1 MRHKKRIGVL
11 ALGLSA
17 ALLLCSCGESGD
29 RSSSSPSPSET
40 ASESVPPE
48 DAPKDY
54 SKYNSYLHLS
64 EKLSEMV
71 DILDVYFMQ
80 VEYAPEFALA
90 EGGDYA
96 LIKDAVDFYIGNTY
110 KLEEA
115 LDYSDED
122 PAYTRLDAAVRA
134 LGDSPVKLMEAIED
148 LSNYMQFDGYQEDN
162 LAKAPEIHAAIWEPL
177 QIVSTYYNEFMNAM
191 DELAA
196 ETRGEDLEDLKDED
210 MMILYYSSIMIYSS
224 QDIQSHIW
232 DKLEAANMDSEEEF
246 VLPEIDMTELSP
258 LFDDFNKAYEE
269 LTKAMADEEQ
279 QAKVFTG
286 PVAESAMKLYTN
298 KVDSLYSWAGRLA
311 KTLTEGGDYYDDFFS
326 MSDAISSMIDGYNS
340 LT

>member
-1 MRHKKRIGVL
+1 MRHKKLIGTL

-17 ALLLCSCGESGD
+17 ALLLSSCGEVGEGNSET
-29 RSSSSPSPSET
+29 PSPSET

-48 DAPKDY
+48 DGPKDY

-80 VEYAPEFALA
+80 VEYAPEFALV

-115 LDYSDED
+115 LEYADED

-148 LSNYMQFDGYQEDN
+148 LSSYMQFDEYQEDN
-162 LAKAPEIHAAIWEPL
+162 LGKAPEIHAAIWEPL
-177 QIVSTYYNEFMNAM
+177 QIVSTYYNEYMDAM
-191 DELAA
+191 DELATQ
-196 ETRGEDLEDLKDED
+196 TRGEDLEELKDAD

-224 QDIQSHIW
+224 QDIQSNIW
-232 DKLEAANMDSEEEF
+232 DKLEAANTDTEAEF

-279 QAKVFTG
+279 QGKIFTG

-298 KVDSLYSWAGRLA
+298 KVESLYSWVGRLE